1 MFNPI
6 PVPVSPQLP
15 MGRQCVA
22 HYRRLHRY
30 CVFSHE
36 ELLCKMAADPDSLD
50 VELAAAVVRE
60 LGEVMEEETRLRQ
73 AVQEMVS
80 GAAGGHRMV
89 SDSLDFLWGTDWEN
103 YRLLLNTAPQF
114 TAVSIHKAF
123 HGLDIIV
130 SVFMET
136 SNVYVLKNTC
146 TACIKEYK

>member
-1 MFNPI
+1 
-6 PVPVSPQLP
+6 

-80 GAAGGHRMV
+80 GALGDWMGLH
-89 SDSLDFLWGTDWEN
+89 DLNFLLGTDS
-103 YRLLLNTAPQF
+103 F
-114 TAVSIHKAF
+114 
-123 HGLDIIV
+123 
-130 SVFMET
+130 
-136 SNVYVLKNTC
+136 
-146 TACIKEYK
+146 